1 MNQVFNG
8 VGSNGI
14 TYGEYIV
21 RSKVTDDRL
30 WRIAVNG
37 YPYKTPSQM
46 GVNGEKE
53 AFFVTKQALYR
64 TLDDESLDNY
74 GTLNSEGD
82 NMVEAIKE
90 LYDIGLNGTDGYVEP
105 KLTIKILWL
114 TNLIH
119 NINRRC
125 LK

>member
-90 LYDIGLNGTDGYVEP
+90 L
-105 KLTIKILWL
+105 
-114 TNLIH
+114 
-119 NINRRC
+119 
-125 LK
+125 